1 MHIPLYLSCDTLN
14 KAKRPW
20 SNVCWIGQETG
31 TVYSFTNGY
40 VNQVQLQTS
49 SSHGISKLNKLA
61 KNVSV
66 INTTFQGTIV
76 YGVLLSG
83 DIFFWDQKTNR
94 VNYVRGLP
102 ELSSH
107 SSLTN
112 VDDYVGPFHGILD
125 KLKQLHQEGHEGV
138 ELKESGEQ
146 GSHCEVPLHQRP
158 KIFASDDCSKVIV
171 VVGASQIYVWVKD
184 ITQHNEHQEF
194 LSGVWSVAACP
205 SDVFL
210 PSQSSKET
218 EISSCFCNEA
228 PGGQQCLITFSFFD
242 ASSLLNT
249 TLSLRWGTSN
259 CRILSASWYTVHTA
273 FKCMGIREE
282 EIIQKK
288 GSLISRYTNNQSF
301 MCIALNSPVRF
312 NSRLVYLHPLS
323 ETIATE
329 SIERSNSNFRL
340 KQSENGER
348 HWVADMAWSRDN
360 SYVAGCLK
368 TGAIF
373 LATRMGPIVKIS
385 CTGENLVLQP
395 SSLLDLH
402 PHSHRERKMHVE
414 DKKANKYSYCEEGF
428 SVNFHPYCNKFLFSS
443 GHRISV
449 LSLPENCSQDA
460 EVVEQLIQSAL
471 HALHS
476 LRNSSVTHDY
486 AYIRSS
492 TWRLAQSLPNLYQS
506 CENMAKIKNSEMKL
520 WAKEETKESQNKVKV
535 LPDEEEWLIEDII
548 KHLLGAWTFILTH
561 GNPHTQEWQMRIK
574 RVSKILV
581 NFISIMLQTTM
592 DDDRPVHQAQ
602 IVHMLHIFHRFVS
615 LLCVWPRSLHMVKA
629 TVSLGHKII
638 HAILKYEKFGSEK
651 YMIDTMLVLT
661 QTVSSVEKQLVM
673 VYDLQPVMDTRCD
686 FYGVSHGAASCT
698 VTNVKVLAV
707 STKED
712 SYIPIITHRFKTI
725 WKCLYS
731 NIKKIYVRI
740 QGKYDKNSYQKCV
753 VVINLVQRSLQE
765 LDCDISF
772 PKLNVKQGNSLSIN
786 GLYYSAIGVWKNDVN
801 NYIAQGIC
809 KKNLSRRLHSILY
822 AYIFLKDYSGLALFI
837 KWMSSL
843 ITYDS
848 VQNYISSSHASHSSS
863 KKSLKNERALSSEPR
878 QSSSLGVENGAE
890 TPHKKPKNPTKLH
903 EAKGEMKNIQN
914 KSYRNVIHA
923 VRILIGSFGRI
934 LARLFMKQDVFV
946 PLPHRPHDITPLWL
960 DDTRAEDSGMV
971 LCNASY
977 LKGAI
982 QGNHWS
988 PEIAAQAL
996 CFSGNWYDLVVF
1008 AQELGDKRI
1017 SLLSSIVASKIETSR
1032 VTLPPSLSPEA
1043 IIKELMLELWC
1054 TRELDVSL
1062 FQCHQ
1067 DLMKVAA
1074 IAQIEILP
1082 DILATCLLN
1091 IRNMMQEL
1099 PLIVPDEIY
1108 LPAPPVFCP
1117 QLLPN
1122 ENSKEG
1128 NGDFGKNEVSSR
1140 KILARWVR
1148 LFAVVISSSGI
1159 AQHLISDWCGL
1170 FDCDHDQKSDVY
1182 LQEISKL
1189 SDTLM
1194 ARKGLV
1200 PQGPEWTSIFQSWQ
1214 ELLYHL
1220 WLLHCRDKLS
1230 LQLRKFS
1237 EFIPFLSKY
1246 EATKQMA
1253 ELYKLQRQHFQETKE
1268 MQTINGSG
1276 SSNNSEGLVTPT
1288 GKTASCEIYAKN
1300 SASVTADGKEFLP
1313 GKLCVALGGT
1323 DLGDSETKTVKDSWT
1338 ETILAAEKTEVQTQ
1352 TQPKTTVDAS
1362 VTACVSPPPTSS
1374 SAVPHATL
1382 SFNHAGLIV
1391 DPYSQAS
1398 FPESF
1403 RGSVAHVVDIPQ
1415 DVVLKQL
1422 RAIGNELN
1430 RTIPSVPPNDPSE
1443 HASSSVYQGYD
1454 TENSVLQSH
1463 LKEKLSE
1470 KKEGETL
1477 QDFVIE
1483 GKNRNLGHESTSS
1496 SPLETGTPKSAEIG
1510 NKESTSSVE
1519 PLMGEESP
1527 GRSDQ
1532 VSQEGDKNTY
1542 WTGDFTMEN
1551 LTQAFIKGKL
1561 TFERFCELSNN
1572 AVETDDLLNKER
1584 EAKEGELHIR
1594 EIEELEKEA
1603 KAAVVGLQA
1612 SKKLLSRLDIVIQ
1625 ESQRME
1631 KEKSLEKCVGSY
1643 SSRTA
1648 TYTRSRKPKASVK
1661 QEWQKVQSEF
1671 HSTQNADSLLQ
1682 FIESV
1687 NPEDISDEMIDI
1699 IMHYTEIAEG
1709 IHEAKD
1715 HSAAKEKEPKS
1726 VHAKQIII
1734 PRNRELRNDS
1744 HFADHGTS
1752 LYSPDLVDENP
1763 SLAQQMQD
1771 LPYSPNLHI
1780 DLRSLRS
1787 ESSSTFAN
1795 MPNLPFSAQSNSS
1808 SIIEWE
1814 KQRKRTEIRKW
1825 MKEKRKERIKKSSDL
1840 QEKKSGLQLF
1850 GQKGSNLESGP
1861 KCGITGKEI
1870 RDSSREKEEK
1880 RRQLRRSL
1888 EKKLEKDMNELLDD
1902 HSQQASSHR
1911 DLLHSSHSSLKIIPP
1926 RKLSPKPVTYRS
1938 RTPKKQVCQDSCTYM
1953 APKSFNET
1961 FTVLQ
1966 ENLASFN
1973 ETFTI
1978 AKKNKPN
1985 FNETFTIAKKN
1996 QPSFNDTFTIAK
2008 KNQPSFNETFTIAKK
2023 NQPSFN
2029 KTYTATTKHIP
2040 QGHHLGRD
2048 RSTTLRSGF
2057 SKPDDIG
2064 FSTFSQGNRSQY
2076 GKRDRLPLN
2085 QKNEVQAGNEN
2096 IEVEL
2101 NKLAECIQSV
2111 DENRLSKAKRP
2122 PVQTKS
2128 VTGFEARPKSES
2140 ITKKVLVHQRA
2151 SSVSLPLDRIS
2162 EVDSDTFSSY
2172 SAGGEERSGN
2182 GSSSDI
2188 SWNVPPEVKKVLYN

>member
-112 VDDYVGPFHGILD
+112 VDDYD

-1237 EFIPFLSKY
+1237 EFIPFLSKNQKKLGVLK
-1246 EATKQMA
+1246 EILTWTLEINKQTFSVVWKEKTISIALTAASNISPCLDTVKTLGRILPDPTKLPSLLKDKA
-1253 ELYKLQRQHFQETKE
+1253 KRLFDAWRSTPFESEGKADAYPDFFSLYKKFCEEENNFLAENSRCQKVTDDDQEDEKCFAVPNFQETTRDMEREYQKLVFLFASMNFAKDAE
-1268 MQTINGSG
+1268 AFPQHQVQIPSLTQF
-1276 SSNNSEGLVTPT
+1276 SSEITQLEFEGL
-1288 GKTASCEIYAKN
+1288 K
-1300 SASVTADGKEFLP
+1300 
-1313 GKLCVALGGT
+1313 
-1323 DLGDSETKTVKDSWT
+1323 
-1338 ETILAAEKTEVQTQ
+1338 
-1352 TQPKTTVDAS
+1352 
-1362 VTACVSPPPTSS
+1362 
-1374 SAVPHATL
+1374 
-1382 SFNHAGLIV
+1382 
-1391 DPYSQAS
+1391 
-1398 FPESF
+1398 
-1403 RGSVAHVVDIPQ
+1403 
-1415 DVVLKQL
+1415 VLKQL
-1422 RAIGNELN
+1422 FNF
-1430 RTIPSVPPNDPSE
+1430 T
-1443 HASSSVYQGYD
+1443 
-1454 TENSVLQSH
+1454 NSVQEFGPVGSLTKFGNTRS
-1463 LKEKLSE
+1463 LDEVDCLRVEKRGL
-1470 KKEGETL
+1470 
-1477 QDFVIE
+1477 F
-1483 GKNRNLGHESTSS
+1483 RNLTYSHIWQNSTNTKLYINRPKNLNASLYRIS
-1496 SPLETGTPKSAEIG
+1496 RKVSRRTQSLSPLVKKGHG
-1510 NKESTSSVE
+1510 
-1519 PLMGEESP
+1519 
-1527 GRSDQ
+1527 Q
-1532 VSQEGDKNTY
+1532 HVS
-1542 WTGDFTMEN
+1542 
-1551 LTQAFIKGKL
+1551 
-1561 TFERFCELSNN
+1561 
-1572 AVETDDLLNKER
+1572 
-1584 EAKEGELHIR
+1584 
-1594 EIEELEKEA
+1594 
-1603 KAAVVGLQA
+1603 
-1612 SKKLLSRLDIVIQ
+1612 
-1625 ESQRME
+1625 
-1631 KEKSLEKCVGSY
+1631 SLEKCKPSK
-1643 SSRTA
+1643 SSRKRG
-1648 TYTRSRKPKASVK
+1648 TRHGSEERMRK
-1661 QEWQKVQSEF
+1661 
-1671 HSTQNADSLLQ
+1671 HHRSLGR
-1682 FIESV
+1682 
-1687 NPEDISDEMIDI
+1687 
-1699 IMHYTEIAEG
+1699 A
-1709 IHEAKD
+1709 
-1715 HSAAKEKEPKS
+1715 
-1726 VHAKQIII
+1726 
-1734 PRNRELRNDS
+1734 
-1744 HFADHGTS
+1744 
-1752 LYSPDLVDENP
+1752 
-1763 SLAQQMQD
+1763 
-1771 LPYSPNLHI
+1771 
-1780 DLRSLRS
+1780 SLRS
-1787 ESSSTFAN
+1787 ST
-1795 MPNLPFSAQSNSS
+1795 PKHRRSKSLQV
-1808 SIIEWE
+1808 
-1814 KQRKRTEIRKW
+1814 KRE
-1825 MKEKRKERIKKSSDL
+1825 
-1840 QEKKSGLQLF
+1840 EKKSKTLDLKNKSLTPKSHANLADHLKQLLSSIKRFSKINEAFEEDINFIYWMMSSERIFLCSPRRGDSRGQSVAIKINLQVEDVFYALMWF
-1850 GQKGSNLESGP
+1850 HFPLILSTNFFH
-1861 KCGITGKEI
+1861 
-1870 RDSSREKEEK
+1870 EET
-1880 RRQLRRSL
+1880 
-1888 EKKLEKDMNELLDD
+1888 
-1902 HSQQASSHR
+1902 SSHMGDR
-1911 DLLHSSHSSLKIIPP
+1911 TEGQIIPFSDQLLKEKFSKKKG
-1926 RKLSPKPVTYRS
+1926 RISKKYASKKIRQVVLSP
-1938 RTPKKQVCQDSCTYM
+1938 
-1953 APKSFNET
+1953 
-1961 FTVLQ
+1961 TV
-1966 ENLASFN
+1966 N
-1973 ETFTI
+1973 
-1978 AKKNKPN
+1978 
-1985 FNETFTIAKKN
+1985 
-1996 QPSFNDTFTIAK
+1996 
-2008 KNQPSFNETFTIAKK
+2008 
-2023 NQPSFN
+2023 
-2029 KTYTATTKHIP
+2029 
-2040 QGHHLGRD
+2040 RD
-2048 RSTTLRSGF
+2048 
-2057 SKPDDIG
+2057 
-2064 FSTFSQGNRSQY
+2064 QQN
-2076 GKRDRLPLN
+2076 
-2085 QKNEVQAGNEN
+2085 
-2096 IEVEL
+2096 
-2101 NKLAECIQSV
+2101 
-2111 DENRLSKAKRP
+2111 
-2122 PVQTKS
+2122 
-2128 VTGFEARPKSES
+2128 
-2140 ITKKVLVHQRA
+2140 
-2151 SSVSLPLDRIS
+2151 IS
-2162 EVDSDTFSSY
+2162 EVEVQSRDNGDAKNTNKEEYANVCRSEEVPKTLEDGECHQELNVEKTDGTSAYADVKENDDKMSSEMDHFDVKTE
-2172 SAGGEERSGN
+2172 SKSLSPEGEGHSEDVGM
-2182 GSSSDI
+2182 GFEGHPSDI
-2188 SWNVPPEVKKVLYN
+2188 SPLSQVCCRKDC